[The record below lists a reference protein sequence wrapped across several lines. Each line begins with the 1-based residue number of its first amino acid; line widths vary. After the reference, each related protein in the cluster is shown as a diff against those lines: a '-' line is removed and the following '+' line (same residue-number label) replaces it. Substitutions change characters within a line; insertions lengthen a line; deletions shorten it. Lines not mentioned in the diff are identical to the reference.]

1 MEKAVEEIWGL
12 VETFHERELTGWV
25 NLAEGEEYRE
35 VCLCVNGK
43 QVQKIRT
50 AGPIERDLPFS
61 VHRFSLRMGS
71 LWHYVS
77 PSDKI
82 SIKVNDHNL
91 HIAGHGREYSPTI
104 AGELPT
110 STLFTKLEQK
120 WVFNQKGSLQLSKT
134 VDLKWQKRTFSLY
147 NMVREHLKT
156 VFSVDLVVIYGTLL
170 GAVRSGQFIGH
181 DHDFDCGFISKF
193 SVPQEVRQE
202 AILIAENLVSSGFQ
216 ITVKPSCIYVRHP
229 SIPRA
234 QIDIGRIFLG
244 PDGKLQ
250 TAFGFAGTTEYTAEH
265 FKGVETISLAG
276 STVYTVSNPEV
287 LLSCIYGNEWRIPNS
302 GFNWDRERRRIT
314 RAARLTKAEIL
325 SIAEF
330 VEKQAS
336 AKANELS
343 QESSPDAEV
352 KD

>member
-25 NLAEGEEYRE
+25 NLAHGEEHRE
-35 VCLCVNGK
+35 ISLCVNGK
-43 QVQKIRT
+43 QIQRIRT
-50 AGPIERDLPFS
+50 AGIIERDLPFT

-71 LWHYVS
+71 LWHYVT
-77 PSDKI
+77 PTDKI
-82 SIKVNDHNL
+82 SVRVNDHAL
-91 HIAGHGREYSPTI
+91 HIAGHGREYSPTLE
-104 AGELPT
+104 GTLPT
-110 STLFTKLEQK
+110 SALFTKLGQK

-134 VDLKWQKRTFSLY
+134 VDFKWQKRTFGLY

-181 DHDFDCGFISKF
+181 DHDFDVGFISRS
-193 SVPQEVRQE
+193 SVPQDVRQE
-202 AILIAENLVSSGFQ
+202 AIRIAENLVESGFQ

-244 PDGKLQ
+244 PDRKLQ
-250 TAFGFAGTTEYTAEH
+250 TAFGFAGTTDYTAEH
-265 FKGVETISLAG
+265 FNGVIPIELAG
-276 STVYTVSNPEV
+276 NTVYTVSNPEV
-287 LLSCIYGNEWRIPNS
+287 LLSCIYGEEWRIPNS

-325 SIAEF
+325 SIVEF
-330 VEKQAS
+330 VDRHAGNKSEEPGQAAS
-336 AKANELS
+336 A
-343 QESSPDAEV
+343 DAEA